1 MAINVPHPLG
11 HKWVGAIPQE
21 EMNLRITLGKG
32 SLRPTFKMVEFKAMQ
47 PMGGAS
53 AQSDGS
59 RIIIYAVLGM
69 LYFAR
74 QLASI
79 SPVTTNWYELVPYS
93 NPSLSLPPM

>member
-47 PMGGAS
+47 PMEEHQLS
-53 AQSDGS
+53 PMAQGLSS
-59 RIIIYAVLGM
+59 L
-69 LYFAR
+69 LY
-74 QLASI
+74 
-79 SPVTTNWYELVPYS
+79 
-93 NPSLSLPPM
+93 